1 VGKLGY
7 YLPWAFGSGIITA
20 IGNGLIS
27 TFSPTTTVAQFIGY
41 QIITGAG
48 RGLGMQAVS
57 TPLLSQH
64 SVANTPQGLI
74 AIQNATTPALVPV
87 AMAMMIFTQNFAI
100 SVIVVLSN
108 TIFAQTLTNVLPQ
121 YAPSVSAQ
129 AALEAGSDA
138 GAVRH
143 LVNGHE
149 AELNGVLLAFSESLR
164 NIFYF
169 LVGISA
175 VGVVVS
181 LGMGWVDV
189 RKKAEPKTS
198 EDVEVQN
205 EKVAD
210 EQAEKPSQS

>member
-1 VGKLGY
+1 L
-7 YLPWAFGSGIITA
+7 
-20 IGNGLIS
+20 
-27 TFSPTTTVAQFIGY
+27 
-41 QIITGAG
+41 
-48 RGLGMQAVS
+48 
-57 TPLLSQH
+57 QH
-64 SVANTPQGLI
+64 SVVNTPQGLI

-205 EKVAD
+205 DKVAD